1 MIFSAAM
8 VVILVLFFLEKKILD
23 SFYRNQLVDV
33 PFDSLTRLL
42 TRQHFENE
50 ASRILKHNPDK
61 IYMLVT
67 ADIRG
72 FKFINQNYGEE
83 AADKLILFFSKKL
96 NKFVNRRSGIVG
108 RGYADRFDALFK
120 VSGVRPA
127 MAAFKQEMEALNEEI
142 KDYEIPFFPKYGITF
157 FRGEKKRELTIRE
170 LVGQAT
176 FAKSMIKNNSLVPF
190 AVYEPRF
197 LARINEE
204 RFMEVNMERALN
216 EGEFVVCYQPKVSLD
231 NDKVVGAEALVR
243 WKSKEYGFIMPNDFI
258 PLFEK
263 NGFIKK
269 IDFYVYEQVFKFIRK
284 QLDEGKPVVPVS
296 VNMSRNHNKP
306 DKFMHEFMKIF
317 SKYDIPP
324 SLVQVEIIERSF
336 MDVQTLC
343 DITNLLHKEGFSVA
357 MDDFGSG
364 ESSLNMLV
372 KIPVDVLKFDQEF
385 LLSFVNEK
393 GSKDKKTAKVL
404 KLLIELSKQ
413 LEKLTVFEG
422 VETLEQRDFLKS
434 LECDQV
440 QGYFYSRPL
449 FEEDFVNFLA
459 RNI

>member
-1 MIFSAAM
+1 
-8 VVILVLFFLEKKILD
+8 
-23 SFYRNQLVDV
+23 
-33 PFDSLTRLL
+33 
-42 TRQHFENE
+42 
-50 ASRILKHNPDK
+50 
-61 IYMLVT
+61 
-67 ADIRG
+67 
-72 FKFINQNYGEE
+72 
-83 AADKLILFFSKKL
+83 
-96 NKFVNRRSGIVG
+96 
-108 RGYADRFDALFK
+108 
-120 VSGVRPA
+120 
-127 MAAFKQEMEALNEEI
+127 
-142 KDYEIPFFPKYGITF
+142 
-157 FRGEKKRELTIRE
+157 
-170 LVGQAT
+170 
-176 FAKSMIKNNSLVPF
+176 
-190 AVYEPRF
+190 
-197 LARINEE
+197 
-204 RFMEVNMERALN
+204 
-216 EGEFVVCYQPKVSLD
+216 
-231 NDKVVGAEALVR
+231 
-243 WKSKEYGFIMPNDFI
+243 MPNDFI